1 MQIGVLSDTHGF
13 FDDKLERFFKN
24 VDEIWHAGDI
34 GSLKLADEIN
44 AFKPL
49 RAVYGNIDDAGV
61 RSAYPEVLEFRT
73 EELNVAITHI
83 AGYPGRYSGPRVSE
97 ILRNRPGIL
106 IAGHSHILKVIY
118 DKAND
123 LLFMNPGAAGVY
135 GIHRVRTALRFTLLS
150 GNISDMEIG
159 EWSK

>member
-1 MQIGVLSDTHGF
+1 MRIGVISDTHGF
-13 FDDKLERFFKN
+13 FDEKLKKFLRE

-34 GSLKLADEIN
+34 GSLKLADEIS

-49 RAVYGNIDDAGV
+49 RAVYGNIDDAEV
-61 RSAYPEVLEFRT
+61 RSAYPEVLEFRA
-73 EELNVAITHI
+73 EGLKVSITHI
-83 AGYPGRYSGPRVSE
+83 AGYPGRYSGPRVLG
-97 ILRNRPGIL
+97 ILQNRPGIL

-135 GIHRVRTALRFTLLS
+135 GMHQVRTALRFNLLS
-150 GNISDMEIG
+150 GSISDMEIG
-159 EWSK
+159 EWIK